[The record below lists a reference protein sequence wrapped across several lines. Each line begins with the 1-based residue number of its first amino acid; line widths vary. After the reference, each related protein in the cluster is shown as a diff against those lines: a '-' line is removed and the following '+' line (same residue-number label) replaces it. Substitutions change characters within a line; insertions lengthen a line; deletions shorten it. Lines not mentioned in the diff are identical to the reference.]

1 MWWGEGPELLNSA
14 EVGVDQLVQ
23 RFRPRRGSR
32 VSFVLYAGHTRGKR
46 LGGRVGLLT
55 PAVLIILDAGN
66 ALGNPGASPHQ
77 KLGSLASP
85 KVREQRPT
93 KDSGVSAH
101 HFGRP
106 NGRFAVA

>member
-1 MWWGEGPELLNSA
+1 MWRGEGPELLNSA

-32 VSFVLYAGHTRGKR
+32 GGLYAGHTRGKR

-55 PAVLIILDAGN
+55 PAILIILGAGN

-77 KLGSLASP
+77 KLGSLAPP
-85 KVREQRPT
+85 KNLGAWPHQEFG
-93 KDSGVSAH
+93 GV
-101 HFGRP
+101 GPPRP
-106 NGRFAVA
+106 NGQFAVA